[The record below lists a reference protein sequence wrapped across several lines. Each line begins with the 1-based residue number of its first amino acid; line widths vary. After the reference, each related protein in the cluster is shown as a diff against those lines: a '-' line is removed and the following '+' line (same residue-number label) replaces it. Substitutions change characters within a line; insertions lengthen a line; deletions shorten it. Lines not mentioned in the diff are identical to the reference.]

1 MRPWTVAL
9 AILLGLLVVAH
20 SAVAAT
26 ATVTLTV
33 EGMT

>member
-1 MRPWTVAL
+1 MRPWTVVFAV
-9 AILLGLLVVAH
+9 LLGLLVVAH
-20 SAVAAT
+20 GAVAAT

>member
-9 AILLGLLVVAH
+9 AVLLALLVVAH
-20 SAVAAT
+20 GAVAAP

>member
-1 MRPWTVAL
+1 MRPWTVTVAV
-9 AILLGLLVVAH
+9 LLGLLVVAH
-20 SAVAAT
+20 GAVAAT

>member
-9 AILLGLLVVAH
+9 AVLLGLLVVAH
-20 SAVAAT
+20 SAIAVST
-26 ATVTLTV
+26 TVTLTV